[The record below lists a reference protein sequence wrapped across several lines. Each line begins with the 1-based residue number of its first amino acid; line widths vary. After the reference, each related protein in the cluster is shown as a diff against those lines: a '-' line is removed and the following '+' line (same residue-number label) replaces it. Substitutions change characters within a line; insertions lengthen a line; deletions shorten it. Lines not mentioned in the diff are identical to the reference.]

1 MEEEHASAE
10 EAQNAPEPMSGR
22 PVQQGRRGMNRAAE
36 NVVFVGKKPTMNYV
50 LAVVTQFSDGL
61 KEVHI
66 KARGNSIS
74 RAVDVAEV
82 VRKRFVPG
90 TGTGVT
96 IGTEEI
102 IDDQNNKINVSTI
115 DIVLNK

>member
-1 MEEEHASAE
+1 MVEEQVSAE
-10 EAQNAPEPMSGR
+10 DAQGAPEQRSEIPR
-22 PVQQGRRGMNRAAE
+22 QQGHRGMNRAAE

-66 KARGNSIS
+66 KARGKSIS

-82 VRKRFVPG
+82 VRKRFIPG
-90 TGTGVT
+90 TVTGVM
-96 IGTEEI
+96 IDTEEI
-102 IDDQNNKINVSTI
+102 IDDQKNKINVSTI

>member
-1 MEEEHASAE
+1 MEDVQVTAGVAQGAQEQASE
-10 EAQNAPEPMSGR
+10 R
-22 PVQQGRRGMNRAAE
+22 PGQPAHRNMNRAAD

-50 LAVVTQFSDGL
+50 LAVVTQFSDGI

-82 VRKRFVPG
+82 VRNRFMPG
-90 TGTGVT
+90 SVMGVV
-96 IGTEEI
+96 IGTEEL
-102 IDDQNNKINVSTI
+102 IDDQKNRINVSTI